1 MKCLK
6 TSEWLLNKCGFI
18 SKRLYLYS
26 KANEAKDATS
36 KRSYNDYYLFT
47 FLEAVTNVRI
57 NVSLEQLMKEQKYK
71 PITYQAFRK
80 KADELEWEETLDELL
95 ETLK

>member
-1 MKCLK
+1 MNLSKNK
-6 TSEWLLNKCGFI
+6 TKIKQFH
-18 SKRLYLYS
+18 
-26 KANEAKDATS
+26 KDNLPA
-36 KRSYNDYYLFT
+36 
-47 FLEAVTNVRI
+47 FLEAVTNTRT
-57 NVSLEQLMKEQKYK
+57 NVSLEQLMTEQNYK

>member
-1 MKCLK
+1 
-6 TSEWLLNKCGFI
+6 
-18 SKRLYLYS
+18 
-26 KANEAKDATS
+26 
-36 KRSYNDYYLFT
+36 
-47 FLEAVTNVRI
+47 
-57 NVSLEQLMKEQKYK
+57 MKEQKYK

>member
-1 MKCLK
+1 
-6 TSEWLLNKCGFI
+6 
-18 SKRLYLYS
+18 
-26 KANEAKDATS
+26 
-36 KRSYNDYYLFT
+36 
-47 FLEAVTNVRI
+47 
-57 NVSLEQLMKEQKYK
+57 MKEQKLK